1 MSFYVFVKLVLVKSV
16 VTNAMNKSSSKED
29 TWKRRR
35 LSSGTSSRNKGDKED
50 VNVDLTEQKKAND
63 VEIPS
68 ESITSKLSRR
78 YLNVICLGNIIFCF
92 VKKFRIGT

>member
-1 MSFYVFVKLVLVKSV
+1 
-16 VTNAMNKSSSKED
+16 MNKSSSKED

-78 YLNVICLGNIIFCF
+78 YLNY
-92 VKKFRIGT
+92 KT